1 MKKFLIF
8 TVALIFIAEF
18 AHAQSFQNGVEL
30 YESEQYEEAIEIFRE
45 LNTDEATLFLGKSY
59 LALGNYP
66 LSKHFLDRLQESNRT
81 SILQEAE
88 FTKAILYFRT
98 KDYPASLNT
107 LSRLLESQNRTGI
120 QLDARRLYN
129 QIIRYLD
136 ISQRFEVL
144 QKAQRPSLRMDIAQ
158 QSKRQLDE
166 PLFRSVVNE
175 LLRLEPDTTLHKQI
189 VETLDINQVSQNS
202 TFSYPAAPEGTVY
215 HIGVVLPTFDE
226 EDPDFT
232 IPRNLYYGMM
242 LAAEEFNSRNS
253 NKKVQ
258 LIFKNSAESPD
269 TTAMAI
275 TELAWAHHADAVI
288 GPLFSDTAQRMAEL
302 AEEYRVPMLAPLAN
316 SDELN
321 LDYNYTFQF
330 NPTFEVHGKNM
341 ARYAVRELGLDT
353 LAVITETNSLGRSSA
368 LAFRKEAERLGAF
381 VSYYFEDDF
390 AAQGYD
396 LSEYTEVFTP
406 DEALIDSLGY
416 TPTQAIYAPFTGQ
429 ASTTLA
435 SLLMNDLEAMRSRQI
450 ILGSE
455 EWQNAELS
463 AYQRRTFEIFHS
475 QASGTAA
482 DSTTVAYFE
491 EDFSNRFSVSA
502 DRFSRMGYDTATFLF
517 QSLETA
523 GNPSYLG
530 RVLRDREPY
539 NGQALKIHF
548 DGNRINQ
555 MVYIKPLTSRAQ
567 ARFEDNDPALD

>member
-1 MKKFLIF
+1 MKKYLVLLVTLLFL
-8 TVALIFIAEF
+8 TEYTS
-18 AHAQSFQNGVEL
+18 AQSFQDGVQL
-30 YESEQYEEAIEIFRE
+30 YENEQYKEAIEI
-45 LNTDEATLFLGKSY
+45 LQSVNSDEALLFIGKSY

-66 LSKHFLDRLQESNRT
+66 LTRNYLNQLQNSERV
-81 SILQEAE
+81 SIQQEAE
-88 FTKAILYFRT
+88 YTKAVLYFRT
-98 KDYPASLNT
+98 KDYSSSLNT
-107 LSRLLESQNRTGI
+107 LSRLLESENRSGI
-120 QLDARRLYN
+120 QIDARRLYN

-136 ISQRFEVL
+136 ISEQFEVL
-144 QKAQRPSLRMDIAQ
+144 QNADNRSLRMDIAR
-158 QSKRQLDE
+158 QSKRQMDQ

-175 LLRLEPDTTLHKQI
+175 LLRLEPDTSLHDQI
-189 VETLDINQVSQNS
+189 LETLEINQFNQNT
-202 TFSYPAAPEGTVY
+202 TFRYPTAPEGTVY

-232 IPRNLYYGMM
+232 IPRNLYYGVM

-253 NKKVQ
+253 DKKVQ
-258 LIFKNSAESPD
+258 LIFKNSAENPD

-288 GPLFSDTAQRMAEL
+288 GPLFSDTAQRMALL

-321 LDYNYTFQF
+321 LDYNYTYQF

-341 ARYAVRELGLDT
+341 ARYAVQELGLDT
-353 LAVITETNSLGRSSA
+353 LAVITEVNSLGRESA

-381 VSYYFEDDF
+381 ISYYVEDDF
-390 AAQGYD
+390 ASKGYD

-406 DEALIDSLGY
+406 DEVLIDSLGY

-429 ASTTLA
+429 ASNTMA

-455 EWQNAELS
+455 EWQNADLS

-491 EDFSNRFSVSA
+491 EDFSTRFNTSP
-502 DRFSRMGYDTATFLF
+502 DRFARMGYDTATFLF
-517 QSLETA
+517 QSLELA

-530 RVLRDREPY
+530 RVLRNKGIY
-539 NGQALKIHF
+539 NGLALQIHF
-548 DGNRINQ
+548 DGHRINQ
-555 MVYIKPLTSRAQ
+555 MVYVKPLTPRAK
-567 ARFEDNDPALD
+567 ARLEGEPNSED

>member
-1 MKKFLIF
+1 MKKYLVLLITLLFL
-8 TVALIFIAEF
+8 TEYAS
-18 AHAQSFQNGVEL
+18 AQSFQDGVQL
-30 YESEQYEEAIEIFRE
+30 YENEQYEEAIDILRDV
-45 LNTDEATLFLGKSY
+45 NSDEALLFIGKSY

-66 LSKHFLDRLQESNRT
+66 LTRNYLNQLQNSERT
-81 SILQEAE
+81 SIQQEAE
-88 FTKAILYFRT
+88 YTKAVLYFRT
-98 KDYPASLNT
+98 KDYSSSLNT
-107 LSRLLESQNRTGI
+107 LSNLIESNNRSGI
-120 QLDARRLYN
+120 QIDARRLYN

-136 ISQRFEVL
+136 TSEQFEVL
-144 QKAQRPSLRMDIAQ
+144 QNADSRSLRMDIAR
-158 QSKRQLDE
+158 QSKRQMDE

-175 LLRLEPDTTLHKQI
+175 LLRLEPDTSLHDQI
-189 VETLDINQVSQNS
+189 LETLDLNQVSQS
-202 TFSYPAAPEGTVY
+202 TTFSYPTAPEGTVY

-232 IPRNLYYGMM
+232 IPRNLYYGFM
-242 LAAEEFNSRNS
+242 LAAEEFNSRNPD
-253 NKKVQ
+253 KKVQ

-269 TTAMAI
+269 TTAMVI
-275 TELAWAHHADAVI
+275 TELAWGHHADAVI

-302 AEEYRVPMLAPLAN
+302 AEEYQVPMLAPLAN

-341 ARYAVRELGLDT
+341 AQYAVQELGLDT
-353 LAVITETNSLGRSSA
+353 LAVITEVNSLGRESA

-381 VSYYFEDDF
+381 VSYYIEDDF
-390 AAQGYD
+390 ASKGYD

-429 ASTTLA
+429 ASTTMA
-435 SLLMNDLEAMRSRQI
+435 SLLMNDLEAMRSRQV

-455 EWQNAELS
+455 EWQNVDLS
-463 AYQRRTFEIFHS
+463 AYQRRTFEIFHT

-491 EDFSNRFSVSA
+491 EDFSTRFSTSP
-502 DRFSRMGYDTATFLF
+502 DRFARMGYDTATFLF

-530 RVLRDREPY
+530 RVLRNKEIY
-539 NGQALKIHF
+539 NGLALQIHF
-548 DGNRINQ
+548 DGRRINQ
-555 MVYIKPLTSRAQ
+555 KVYVKPLTTPAQ
-567 ARFEDNDPALD
+567 ARLEDEPNPED

>member
-1 MKKFLIF
+1 MKKFL
-8 TVALIFIAEF
+8 ALFVILFLVSEYTS
-18 AHAQSFQNGVEL
+18 AQSFQDGVNL
-30 YESEQYEEAIEIFRE
+30 YESEQFEEAIEIFRG
-45 LNTDEATLFLGKSY
+45 LDSDEGNLFIGKSY

-66 LSKHFLDRLQESNRT
+66 LSRHYLNRVQESART
-81 SILQEAE
+81 SIQQEAE
-88 FTKAILYFRT
+88 FTKAVLYFRT
-98 KDYPASLNT
+98 KDYASSLNT
-107 LSRLLESQNRTGI
+107 LNSLLESQNRTGI

-136 ISQRFEVL
+136 ISERFDAV
-144 QKAQRPSLRMDIAQ
+144 QKAQSPSLRMDIAQ

-166 PLFRSVVNE
+166 PLFRSLVNE
-175 LLRLEPDTTLHKQI
+175 LIRLEPDSTLHDQI
-189 VETLDINQVSQNS
+189 LEALELDQISQIN
-202 TFSYPAAPEGTVY
+202 TFSYPSAPEGTVY

-232 IPRNLYYGMM
+232 IPRNLYYGIM

-253 NKKVQ
+253 DRKVQ

-275 TELAWAHHADAVI
+275 TELAWARHADAVI

-330 NPTFEVHGKNM
+330 NPTFEVHGRKM
-341 ARYAVRELGLDT
+341 ARYAVQELGLDT
-353 LAVITETNSLGRSSA
+353 LAVITEANSLGRESA
-368 LAFRKEAERLGAF
+368 LSFRREAERLGAY
-381 VSYYFEDDF
+381 VSYFFEDDF
-390 AAQGYD
+390 AAIGYD
-396 LSEYTEVFTP
+396 LSDYTKVFTP
-406 DEALIDSLGY
+406 DQALIDSLDY

-429 ASTTLA
+429 ASTTMA
-435 SLLMNDLEAMRSRQI
+435 SLLMNDLEAMGSRQI

-455 EWQNAELS
+455 DWQNTELS
-463 AYQRRTFEIFHS
+463 AYQRRTFEIYHS

-491 EDFSNRFSVSA
+491 EDFASRFNTSP
-502 DRFSRMGYDTATFLF
+502 DRFARMGYDTATFLL

-530 RVLRDREPY
+530 RVLRNRDVY
-539 NGQALKIHF
+539 NGQALRIHF
-548 DGNRINQ
+548 DGHRINQ
-555 MVYIKPLTSRAQ
+555 MVYIKPLTPRAQ
-567 ARFEDNDPALD
+567 ARFENN

>member
-1 MKKFLIF
+1 MKKYLVLLATLLFL
-8 TVALIFIAEF
+8 TEYVS
-18 AHAQSFQNGVEL
+18 AQSFQEGVEL
-30 YESEQYEEAIEIFRE
+30 YESEQYEEAIEI
-45 LNTDEATLFLGKSY
+45 LQDVNSDEALLFIGKSY

-66 LSKHFLDRLQESNRT
+66 LTRSYMDQLQNSERM
-81 SILQEAE
+81 SIQQEAE
-88 FTKAILYFRT
+88 YTKAVLLFRT
-98 KDYPASLNT
+98 KDYSSSLNT
-107 LSRLLESQNRTGI
+107 LNQLLESSNRSGI
-120 QLDARRLYN
+120 QIDARRLYN
-129 QIIRYLD
+129 QIIRYLV
-136 ISQRFEVL
+136 ISEQFEVL
-144 QKAQRPSLRMDIAQ
+144 QNADSRSLRMDVAR
-158 QSKRQLDE
+158 QSKRQMDE
-166 PLFRSVVNE
+166 PLFRSLVNE
-175 LLRLEPDTTLHKQI
+175 LLRLEPDTSLHDQI
-189 VETLDINQVSQNS
+189 LETLDLNQVSQNS
-202 TFSYPAAPEGTVY
+202 TFSYPTAPEGTVY

-232 IPRNLYYGMM
+232 IPRNLYFGIM

-253 NKKVQ
+253 DKKVQ

-269 TTAMAI
+269 TTAMAV

-341 ARYAVRELGLDT
+341 ARYAVQELGLDT
-353 LAVITETNSLGRSSA
+353 LAVITEENSLGRESA

-390 AAQGYD
+390 AAIGYD
-396 LSEYTEVFTP
+396 LSEFTEVFTP

-416 TPTQAIYAPFTGQ
+416 IPTQAIYAPFTGQ
-429 ASTTLA
+429 ASNTMA

-455 EWQNAELS
+455 EWQNADLS

-491 EDFSNRFSVSA
+491 EDFSTRFNTSP
-502 DRFSRMGYDTATFLF
+502 DRFAQMGYDTATFLF

-523 GNPSYLG
+523 GNASYLG
-530 RVLRDREPY
+530 RVLRNKEVY
-539 NGQALKIHF
+539 NGLALQIHF
-548 DGNRINQ
+548 DGHRINQ
-555 MVYIKPLTSRAQ
+555 MVYVKPLTPRAQ
-567 ARFEDNDPALD
+567 ARLDDDPDSEN